1 MQTILYNDNKWKY
14 IFWLEI
20 YVAHFMV
27 VRQLCIR
34 KVQKTGIIQKRRDF
48 YISNDEW
55 LGRFIVIF
63 YHTIDKFIRNI
74 PVPSLNQFSR
84 LLE

>member
-1 MQTILYNDNKWKY
+1 MQTILYSDNKWKY

-34 KVQKTGIIQKRRDF
+34 KVQKTGIIQKPRDLMM
-48 YISNDEW
+48 S
-55 LGRFIVIF
+55 G
-63 YHTIDKFIRNI
+63 
-74 PVPSLNQFSR
+74 
-84 LLE
+84 